1 MQKEMERSL
10 LAFNVVTYLTCV
22 MLTWWPLLSLSMINY
37 AQLQIKSDGEN
48 IISKMW
54 WMNSGEIL
62 KKTCSLK
69 MIMRHYQKNLIFPL
83 NFETYKEL
91 EAELRAKHNW
101 CSLFRAAKLCWFA
114 RLATLTI
121 TRWCGSRGTGPSPLG
136 MSRWWWITQT
146 LINHDPIS
154 DKTGQQNE
162 SPTQLRGDKS
172 QDH

>member
-37 AQLQIKSDGEN
+37 AQPQIKSDGEN

-69 MIMRHYQKNLIFPL
+69 MIMRHYQKKLIFPL
-83 NFETYKEL
+83 NQKPRDKQNFQE
-91 EAELRAKHNW
+91 HHH
-101 CSLFRAAKLCWFA
+101 CSLCRAARLCWFA
-114 RLATLTI
+114 RLVTLTI
-121 TRWCGSRGTGPSPLG
+121 TRWCGSRGTGPSLLG

-162 SPTQLRGDKS
+162 SPTQLGGDKP